1 MSRLFSPWRLRGI
14 ELKNRLVVSPM
25 CQYMAQ
31 DGVAGEWHRVHL
43 GSRAVGGAG
52 MVIVEA
58 TAVSPEGRISPG
70 DLGLWNEAQEE
81 ALRPIV
87 AFMRSQ
93 GAVPGIQ
100 IAHAGRK
107 ASTAPPFRGGSF
119 LSPGEGGWPILAPSA
134 LAFGSGGPPREMSE
148 ADIGRVRESF
158 VGAARRALS
167 AGFDYLEIHMAHGY
181 LLHSF
186 LSPLSNRR
194 TDSYGGSLDARMRFP
209 LEVLD
214 AVRKVWPEDRP
225 LGVRISAV
233 DWVDGGWDLESSLVL
248 ARKLKERGV
257 DLVDCSSGGIVPHAA
272 IPVAPGYQT
281 AFSERLRKE
290 VGVATLAV
298 GMITDPAQAEHILV
312 TGQADGVAL
321 AREMLRDPYWPLHA
335 ANRLGVEF
343 PWPAPYARARS

>member
-1 MSRLFSPWRLRGI
+1 MSRLFSPWRLRGV
-14 ELKNRLVVSPM
+14 ELRNRIVVSPM

-93 GAVPGIQ
+93 GAVPGLQ

-107 ASTAPPFRGGSF
+107 ASTAPPFQGGRF
-119 LSPGEGGWPILAPSA
+119 LAPGEGGWATLAPSA
-134 LAFGSGGPPREMSE
+134 LAFGSEGPPREMGE
-148 ADIGRVRESF
+148 ADFSRVRDSF
-158 VGAARRALS
+158 VSAARRAVS

-194 TDSYGGSLDARMRFP
+194 TDGYGGSIDARMRFP
-209 LEVLD
+209 LEVLE
-214 AVRKVWPEDRP
+214 AVRKVWPEERP

-248 ARKLKERGV
+248 ARKLRERGV
-257 DLVDCSSGGIVPHAA
+257 DLVDCSSGGIVPHAT
-272 IPVAPGYQT
+272 IPVGPGYQT

-335 ANRLGVEF
+335 ANRLGVEL